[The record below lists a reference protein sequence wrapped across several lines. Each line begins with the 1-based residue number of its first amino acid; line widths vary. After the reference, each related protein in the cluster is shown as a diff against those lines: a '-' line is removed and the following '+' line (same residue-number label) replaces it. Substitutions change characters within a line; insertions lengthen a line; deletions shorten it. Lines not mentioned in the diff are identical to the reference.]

1 MATFAAANVV
11 IGFVTA
17 VFVVLYCCANVSIH
31 AGRADVV
38 VATALNIVVA
48 VVTAP
53 FVAVVA
59 ASVLGVDVV
68 DVVASA

>member
-1 MATFAAANVV
+1 M
-11 IGFVTA
+11 
-17 VFVVLYCCANVSIH
+17 
-31 AGRADVV
+31 V

-68 DVVASA
+68 DVIASA